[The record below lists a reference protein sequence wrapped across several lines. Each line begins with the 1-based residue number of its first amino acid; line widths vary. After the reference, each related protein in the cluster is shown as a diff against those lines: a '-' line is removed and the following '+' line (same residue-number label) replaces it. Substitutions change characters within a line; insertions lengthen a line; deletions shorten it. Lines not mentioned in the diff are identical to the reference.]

1 MMSPA
6 SGAASANG
14 AAGVEAGEARGGA
27 KSAGPAGTQPAW
39 GREERAGREAEVV
52 SPRRVVVEARE
63 PDVASAAAS
72 LAVPVVPVSKPAIV
86 SSGLA
91 AVVGPEREASISAA
105 APAALAP
112 VDDPWGKVLAAAGPN
127 RRLRILLNDISLVSV
142 ENDVVVLAVSE
153 ALHGAARANE
163 KELCGLLASAWERAV
178 KLELRQE
185 GGGAAAATAGAT
197 QAAINAN
204 LQAVQEHPLVKQ
216 AMELFGAKVVSVQA
230 RKNAGKQE

>member
-1 MMSPA
+1 MNSPA
-6 SGAASANG
+6 SGVAAANG
-14 AAGVEAGEARGGA
+14 AARVEAGEERA
-27 KSAGPAGTQPAW
+27 KSAEPTSTQPAW
-39 GREERAGREAEVV
+39 GREERAEREAREVA
-52 SPRRVVVEARE
+52 SPRRVVVEPRE
-63 PDVASAAAS
+63 PEVDAGASAAVVP
-72 LAVPVVPVSKPAIV
+72 AVPVPEPATVSTNVAALAASV
-86 SSGLA
+86 SSA
-91 AVVGPEREASISAA
+91 PISAA
-105 APAALAP
+105 AAVASAQI
-112 VDDPWGKVLAAAGPN
+112 DDPWGKVLAAAGPN

-163 KELCGLLASAWERAV
+163 KELCGLLATAWERAV

-185 GGGAAAATAGAT
+185 GGEAAAATPAAT

-230 RKNAGKQE
+230 RKNAAKQE